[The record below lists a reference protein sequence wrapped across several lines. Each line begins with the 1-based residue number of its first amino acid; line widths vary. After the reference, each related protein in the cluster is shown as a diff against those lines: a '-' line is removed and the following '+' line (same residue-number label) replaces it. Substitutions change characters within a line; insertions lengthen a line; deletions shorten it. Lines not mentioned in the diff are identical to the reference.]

1 MDGRVCSTRWL
12 LGVGEYVVV
21 EARRDEIGRTGRS
34 DREVCIVLSRVL
46 VGLERVE
53 RKRWLGFGGRMM
65 DVVKGPQDSRC
76 RAAQPPT
83 SKQSEAGEDDPRGF

>member
-1 MDGRVCSTRWL
+1 MDGWVCSTRWL

-34 DREVCIVLSRVL
+34 DGELCIVLSKVL

-53 RKRWLGFGGRMM
+53 RKRWLGL
-65 DVVKGPQDSRC
+65 
-76 RAAQPPT
+76 
-83 SKQSEAGEDDPRGF
+83 AGE